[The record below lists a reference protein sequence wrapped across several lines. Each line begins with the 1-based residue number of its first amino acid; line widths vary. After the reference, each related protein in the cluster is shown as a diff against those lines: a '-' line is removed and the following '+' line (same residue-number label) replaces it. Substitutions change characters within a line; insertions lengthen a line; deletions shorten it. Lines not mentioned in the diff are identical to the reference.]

1 MMEYLE
7 LMAVALGIL
16 LFFKPE
22 YLKKFAASLGEATSE
37 FLGEFKRYRSAPKPS
52 DRELV
57 LIAEVLGIDV
67 KGKTV
72 EQLKKEIV
80 DKLMSA

>member
-1 MMEYLE
+1 MIEYIE
-7 LMAVALGIL
+7 LVAIALGIL

-22 YLKKFAASLGEATSE
+22 YLKKFAASLGEAVSE
-37 FLGEFKRYRSAPKPS
+37 FLGEFKRYRSNPKPS

-67 KGKTV
+67 EGKTA
-72 EQLKKEIV
+72 EQLKREIV
-80 DKLMSA
+80 DKLMST